1 MMIIIWG
8 RLSDNILE
16 AVSDHSNDD
25 GDRGWYDVD
34 YQNRGD
40 DVEIVKD
47 SRLNRQGIL
56 LKNGDII
63 QNEEKIDA
71 IVSSDSSWLV
81 LIDSD
86 RCLLMLI
93 VADWYWLLLIDAD

>member
-47 SRLNRQGIL
+47 SWLNRQGFL

-63 QNEEKIDA
+63 LNEEKIEA
-71 IVSSDSSWLV
+71 IV
-81 LIDSD
+81 
-86 RCLLMLI
+86 
-93 VADWYWLLLIDAD
+93 DAAQIGNLT